1 MKSAAIRVPLH
12 KGEETRRKLKRE
24 GILREDLYPK
34 REDNFL
40 ILPVTGEVEGFE
52 LFEDEFRPKEER
64 INTYKDVVEIPDEEL
79 KKLLPTSYDMIGDI
93 ALIKIP
99 QKLKKY
105 REEIGKALL
114 KAHKNI
120 RAVYHA
126 EPVSGELRTRKLEFL
141 GGERKTRTFYRE
153 YGIEMEVDIA
163 KVFFSPRLS
172 RERYRIAKLV
182 RDGEIV
188 IDMFAGCAPFSLM
201 IAKYANP
208 KIVYAIDINREA
220 VKLAVENVKR
230 NKLLHKIEIMEGD
243 SSKIVQ
249 ELAEKGVRADRI
261 IMNLPFGARE
271 FLPDALTVSKKG
283 TYIHYYAI
291 VRESDIENHIEYL
304 KKVSNNCIDVVDIN
318 KIKTYA
324 PREFYTCFDIIVNR
338 KPA

>member
-1 MKSAAIRVPLH
+1 MKSVAIRVPL
-12 KGEETRRKLKRE
+12 KRGEEIRRRLKRE
-24 GILREDLYPK
+24 GVLREDLYPK
-34 REDNFL
+34 REKDFL
-40 ILPVTGEVEGFE
+40 ILPVTGVIEGFE
-52 LFEDEFRPKEER
+52 LFEDEFIPKKER
-64 INTYKDVVEIPDEEL
+64 INTYKDVVEIPDKEL
-79 KKLLPTSYDMIGDI
+79 KKLLPTSYDIIGDI
-93 ALIKIP
+93 ILIKIP
-99 QKLKKY
+99 RELKGY
-105 REEIGKALL
+105 GEEIGKALL
-114 KAHKNI
+114 RAHRNI

-141 GGERKTRTFYRE
+141 AGERKTETVYRE
-153 YGIEMEVDIA
+153 YGIEMVVDVA
-163 KVFFSPRLS
+163 EVFFSPRLS

-208 KIVYAIDINREA
+208 KIVYAIDINRKA
-220 VKLAVENVKR
+220 IKLAMENVKR

-243 SSKIVQ
+243 SSKIVR

-271 FLPDALTVSKKG
+271 FLPDALTGSKRG
-283 TYIHYYAI
+283 TCIHYYAT
-291 VRESDIENHIEYL
+291 VKETDIENHIGYL
-304 KKVSNNCIDVVDIN
+304 RRISKNCIDVVTIN

-324 PREFYTCFDIIVNR
+324 PREFYTCFDIVVNG